1 MKFTRTYA
9 LALLFAASIPGCVRA
24 QAEPGAQ
31 TLGGEDLTPAALLV
45 RGQERFSKGD
55 FDKAIEY
62 WAGAAAR
69 DSELQEQLAPKL
81 ADAYR
86 KRGALRYQAR
96 EYEEAYSDLREAMRL
111 DPDSQNTRAACLL
124 ADQARSSPPRERP
137 AAAASV
143 APDSADAP
151 LDEIPRW
158 NKSFAVMKP
167 GGRSGRTPLPRPA
180 DEKFGLMDVLNILL
194 ILFVLLLAVCSRWYA
209 GLPRPAKAAFM
220 LGLAVF
226 GYKMPGFI
234 FFAGIAVALLLAAE
248 KGLPPPHR
256 GT

>member
-1 MKFTRTYA
+1 M
-9 LALLFAASIPGCVRA
+9 
-24 QAEPGAQ
+24 
-31 TLGGEDLTPAALLV
+31 GGEDLTPAALLV

-137 AAAASV
+137 AAAASFWRQIAIELRRRLLQTNDIV
-143 APDSADAP
+143 
-151 LDEIPRW
+151 
-158 NKSFAVMKP
+158 
-167 GGRSGRTPLPRPA
+167 RTYFEMNRA
-180 DEKFGLMDVLNILL
+180 L
-194 ILFVLLLAVCSRWYA
+194 IENPTFREAYA
-209 GLPRPAKAAFM
+209 LCNR
-220 LGLAVF
+220 
-226 GYKMPGFI
+226 
-234 FFAGIAVALLLAAE
+234 
-248 KGLPPPHR
+248 
-256 GT
+256 